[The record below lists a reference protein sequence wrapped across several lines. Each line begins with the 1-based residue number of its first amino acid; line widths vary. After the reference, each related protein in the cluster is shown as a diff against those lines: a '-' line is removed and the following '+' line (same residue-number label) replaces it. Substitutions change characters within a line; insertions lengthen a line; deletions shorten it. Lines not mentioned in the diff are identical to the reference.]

1 MMTTLILFFSQVF
14 EEFNPVPLIGL
25 SPPGNSMQRGCWFTG
40 AVVVLLN
47 PPELIITNEDDNTVV
62 HPLKEL
68 RLSHICSLPSPTSW
82 VVTVTRHNGPRC
94 LHGSSA

>member
-1 MMTTLILFFSQVF
+1 
-14 EEFNPVPLIGL
+14 
-25 SPPGNSMQRGCWFTG
+25 MQRGCWFTG

-68 RLSHICSLPSPTSW
+68 RLSHICSLPSPTLW
-82 VVTVTRHNGPRC
+82 VVTVTARGPRC
-94 LHGSSA
+94 LHGECLSATEQVTGARTVLRL